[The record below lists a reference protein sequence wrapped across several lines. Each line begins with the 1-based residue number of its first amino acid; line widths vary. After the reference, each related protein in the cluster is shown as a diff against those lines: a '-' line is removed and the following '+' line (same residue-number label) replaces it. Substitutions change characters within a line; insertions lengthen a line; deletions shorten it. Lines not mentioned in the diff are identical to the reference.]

1 MPVWIVQSSL
11 QKLTNPPFCL
21 WRRSLGVHSVDI
33 IWESKVTS
41 YLFWVHPSSEHSSA
55 ARISVTGLQRGI
67 LLTLQT
73 DSNLTEID
81 RADVG
86 QSKYRSWPHKKH
98 STTHTYTHSF
108 YHCSVSC
115 FFPVPQTE
123 EEKSVLFFFLPH
135 AILRVSPHTIST
147 FIVFFHQQRKDTQ
160 NLITRSVKFLSSCIF
175 PSYAEFFSVYNLSA
189 SLMMAAL
196 SLQSC
201 L

>member
-55 ARISVTGLQRGI
+55 ARISVTGLQGGI

-115 FFPVPQTE
+115 FFPVPQPE
-123 EEKSVLFFFLPH
+123 EEKSVLFFFSSS
-135 AILRVSPHTIST
+135 RHTSRLT
-147 FIVFFHQQRKDTQ
+147 SHHFHIHR
-160 NLITRSVKFLSSCIF
+160 LF
-175 PSYAEFFSVYNLSA
+175 PSAAERHAKPYHQICKVPFKLYFSFLCWIF
-189 SLMMAAL
+189 LRL
-196 SLQSC
+196 
-201 L
+201 

>member
-55 ARISVTGLQRGI
+55 ARISVTGLQGGI

-98 STTHTYTHSF
+98 STTHTYTHASIIA
-108 YHCSVSC
+108 V
-115 FFPVPQTE
+115 FPVFFLFPSQR
-123 EEKSVLFFFLPH
+123 KRNQCSFFFLPH

-175 PSYAEFFSVYNLSA
+175 PSYAGFFSVYNLSA

-196 SLQSC
+196 SLQSR